1 MWYDSQRSQG
11 VPVRGKFDVD
21 NKDADPFQR
30 CRARGQTQKV
40 MPIGVA
46 LNLLEAISHGVD
58 S

>member
-1 MWYDSQRSQG
+1 M
-11 VPVRGKFDVD
+11 PVRGKFDVD

-30 CRARGQTQKV
+30 CRARGQTRKV